1 MQKKRF
7 WRPRAFVISQAELRA
22 LRKRAGLTQPA
33 AAKLLGVNE
42 KTYQSWELRDVA
54 APKSAVIVL
63 QIAAAR
69 RESILSGKRQEIF
82 DLLDAPFD
90 VSL

>member
-7 WRPRAFVISQAELRA
+7 WRPRAFTVTPAELRE
-22 LRKRAGLTQPA
+22 LRKRAGLSQKA
-33 AAKLLGVNE
+33 AATLLGVCFP
-42 KTYQSWELRDVA
+42 TYTSWERKGVA
-54 APKSAVIVL
+54 APKAAVIVL

-82 DLLDAPFD
+82 DLLDTPFD